1 MHQLRESS
9 RAVSQSGLSP
19 AHHRNITGLPE
30 AKASG
35 KCNDLRSVMILGPLD
50 RGHSNWDIGT
60 ASNHP
65 ITRAV
70 SAECRIELKMILGR
84 LQVQYDLSAV

>member
-19 AHHRNITGLPE
+19 AHHRNSTGLPE

-50 RGHSNWDIGT
+50 RGHSNWDSTWKSPGRIR
-60 ASNHP
+60 
-65 ITRAV
+65 TRHEADGLPV
-70 SAECRIELKMILGR
+70 G
-84 LQVQYDLSAV
+84 

>member
-1 MHQLRESS
+1 MMAAKEMKTRIELGEIVMR
-9 RAVSQSGLSP
+9 
-19 AHHRNITGLPE
+19 E

-70 SAECRIELKMILGR
+70 SAECRIELNMILGR

>member
-1 MHQLRESS
+1 
-9 RAVSQSGLSP
+9 
-19 AHHRNITGLPE
+19 
-30 AKASG
+30 
-35 KCNDLRSVMILGPLD
+35 MILGPLD